1 MRKTLLLTSLLAIV
15 AATGS
20 ANADTD
26 VTFGGKYSLST
37 DTGGVQSGVVTSA
50 PDDITYEYDVTDG
63 STITDVNYADNP
75 DVTKFTFVDPDGATQ
90 NVSFAERFEQGDYV
104 GTSAVTGEAY
114 ATTQVIVAGA
124 TVSEGNYSYT
134 YTLGGEDIERTLDNP
149 STFVGDM
156 TALSADYANALSVNV
171 VNGEAVVNGAALTD
185 ADDLDYTLYGFTL
198 NDSYYNLDKEGGSF
212 ILVRN
217 GEKVTPASGSEL
229 ETQFNNAQD
238 AYATDV
244 TTLGTDIASTAS
256 DWATEKTYYDT
267 AKGFFDADVEKVE
280 TLNANYASQAIADNL
295 YNIAQDAQGV
305 AQTTQSANIANYDA
319 AVAVY
324 NASIETTIADGAN
337 TAIATELGTGGSI
350 KAAVDGAEQNAKDY
364 ADAGDATTLASAKT
378 YADGLDAAV
387 RTDFAAADAATLA
400 SAKDYADAGD
410 ATTLASAKT
419 YADGLDAAVR
429 TDFAAADAATL
440 ASAKGYTDK
449 RINKL
454 DKDLSAGIASSAALS
469 SVAVSGVG
477 KGELSFGAGFGHHN
491 SQSAAA
497 FGAVM
502 GLTDR
507 WSLNAGAGFSNADV
521 TVRAGTN
528 YKIKLF

>member
-149 STFVGDM
+149 STFVGNM

-267 AKGFFDADVEKVE
+267 AKGFFDADVAKVE

-387 RTDFAAADAATLA
+387 RA
-400 SAKDYADAGD
+400 
-410 ATTLASAKT
+410 
-419 YADGLDAAVR
+419 
-429 TDFAAADAATL
+429 DFAAADAATL